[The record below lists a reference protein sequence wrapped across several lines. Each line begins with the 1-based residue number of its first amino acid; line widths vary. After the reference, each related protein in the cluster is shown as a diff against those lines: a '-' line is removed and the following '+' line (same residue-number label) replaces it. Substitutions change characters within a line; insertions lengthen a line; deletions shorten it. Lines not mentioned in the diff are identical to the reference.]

1 MGFFDRLKHKDI
13 NRGVKEYELALGAVL
28 LDVRTPEE
36 YREGHIPKSKNVP
49 LQTIDRVPSVVA
61 GKQTP
66 LYVYCYSG
74 SRSGQAVAV
83 LKRMGYTNVS
93 NIGGIVSYSGKI
105 E

>member
-1 MGFFDRLKHKDI
+1 MGFFDILKHKDI
-13 NRGVKEYELALGAVL
+13 NQGVKEYELALDAVL

-93 NIGGIVSYSGKI
+93 NIGGIASYSGKI

>member
-13 NRGVKEYELALGAVL
+13 MGSKGVRVSLRCGTTGC
-28 LDVRTPEE
+28 RTQ
-36 YREGHIPKSKNVP
+36 RNMRRDIFPKVKMCI
-49 LQTIDRVPSVVA
+49 TIDRVPSVVA

-83 LKRMGYTNVS
+83 LKHMGYQM
-93 NIGGIVSYSGKI
+93 
-105 E
+105 